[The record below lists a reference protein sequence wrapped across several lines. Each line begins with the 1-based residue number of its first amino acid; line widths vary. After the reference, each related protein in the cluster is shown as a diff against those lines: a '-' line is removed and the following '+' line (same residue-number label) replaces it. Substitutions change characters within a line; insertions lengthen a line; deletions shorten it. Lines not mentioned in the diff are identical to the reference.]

1 MSDSAIIRIIMILQK
16 SAAPLKETGQISAL
30 LGYPILE
37 PLMILAWSGVPKLRM
52 AALLL
57 LRSLL
62 PEMSASSR
70 SELDMLGTKLGFWT
84 PDITFVKGLLMHVGA
99 TLCAGFTN
107 QTSCCAREASM
118 DSLETASHQIQL
130 LRKLFESGVCVD
142 QIAGCIS
149 ECSVSVD
156 ELMQQIALMDN
167 GGDAPQNPDLQLL
180 CGVLALIG
188 GGEPVAPFPSSRVSI
203 ARGNSHEV
211 GTVVAFA
218 YPPKMPENITKEKQ
232 QAHTK
237 RWRGLSEYGDALVV
251 LLDSRE
257 TNKAEVCRRTDV
269 ALRADPLPPALYKS
283 LAGQDAVTDLVTK
296 VLQAPRPAPP
306 PVYLPKT
313 VEQDEEK
320 VGS

>member
-1 MSDSAIIRIIMILQK
+1 
-16 SAAPLKETGQISAL
+16 
-30 LGYPILE
+30 
-37 PLMILAWSGVPKLRM
+37 
-52 AALLL
+52 
-57 LRSLL
+57 
-62 PEMSASSR
+62 
-70 SELDMLGTKLGFWT
+70 
-84 PDITFVKGLLMHVGA
+84 
-99 TLCAGFTN
+99 
-107 QTSCCAREASM
+107 M

-130 LRKLFESGVCVD
+130 LRQLFESGVSWVD

-167 GGDAPQNPDLQLL
+167 GGNAPQNPDLHLL
-180 CGVLALIG
+180 FGVLALIG
-188 GGEPVAPFPSSRVSI
+188 GGEPVAPFPSSRVST
-203 ARGNSHEV
+203 ARGNSLEV

-257 TNKAEVCRRTDV
+257 TNKAEICRRTDV

-283 LAGQDAVTDLVTK
+283 FAGQDAVADLVTK
-296 VLQAPRPAPP
+296 VLQAPRPAPS

-320 VGS
+320 VGG